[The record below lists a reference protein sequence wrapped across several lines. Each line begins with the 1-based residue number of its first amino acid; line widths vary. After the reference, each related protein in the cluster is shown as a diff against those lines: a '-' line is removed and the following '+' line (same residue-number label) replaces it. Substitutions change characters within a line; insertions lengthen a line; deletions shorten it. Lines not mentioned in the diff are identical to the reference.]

1 MNKKIFFISVLVI
14 IFDQVS
20 KLVIENILNVG
31 QSITII
37 KNFFSL
43 TYINNYGAA
52 FGIFKNSP
60 IFLLF
65 ISVVALILIY
75 SNSFNFKSNKKNN
88 LAFGL
93 ITGGILGNII
103 DRLFLTYVRD
113 FLSFKLF
120 SWYAPVFNIAD
131 SAIFV
136 GVILLIIAILKGDDK
151 HDRRKKQKNWCLY

>member
-151 HDRRKKQKNWCLY
+151 HDRRKKQKN

>member
-65 ISVVALILIY
+65 ISIVALILIY
-75 SNSFNFKSNKKNN
+75 SNSFNFKSNKKNDF
-88 LAFGL
+88 AFGL

-151 HDRRKKQKNWCLY
+151 HDQRKKQKNWCLY

>member
-65 ISVVALILIY
+65 ISIVALILIY
-75 SNSFNFKSNKKNN
+75 SNSFNFKSNKKND

-136 GVILLIIAILKGDDK
+136 GVILLIIAIIKGDDK

>member
-65 ISVVALILIY
+65 ISIVALILIY
-75 SNSFNFKSNKKNN
+75 SNSFNFKSNKKNDF
-88 LAFGL
+88 AFGL

-151 HDRRKKQKNWCLY
+151 RDQRKKQKN

>member
-65 ISVVALILIY
+65 ISIVALILIY
-75 SNSFNFKSNKKNN
+75 SNSFNFKSNKKNDF
-88 LAFGL
+88 AFGL

-151 HDRRKKQKNWCLY
+151 HDQRKKQKN

>member
-75 SNSFNFKSNKKNN
+75 SNSFNFKSNKKND
-88 LAFGL
+88 LAFGF

-136 GVILLIIAILKGDDK
+136 GVILLIIAIIKGDDK
-151 HDRRKKQKNWCLY
+151 HDRRKKQKN

>member
-52 FGIFKNSP
+52 FGILKNSP

-75 SNSFNFKSNKKNN
+75 SNSFNFKSNKKND
-88 LAFGL
+88 LAFGF

-136 GVILLIIAILKGDDK
+136 GVILLIIAIIKGDDK
-151 HDRRKKQKNWCLY
+151 HDRRKKQKN

>member
-75 SNSFNFKSNKKNN
+75 SNSFNFKSNKKND
-88 LAFGL
+88 LAFGF

-136 GVILLIIAILKGDDK
+136 GVILLIIAIIKGDDK
-151 HDRRKKQKNWCLY
+151 HDRRKKQKNWCVY

>member
-65 ISVVALILIY
+65 ISIVALILIY
-75 SNSFNFKSNKKNN
+75 SNSFNFKSNKKND

-136 GVILLIIAILKGDDK
+136 GVILLIIAIIKGDDK
-151 HDRRKKQKNWCLY
+151 HDRRKKQKN